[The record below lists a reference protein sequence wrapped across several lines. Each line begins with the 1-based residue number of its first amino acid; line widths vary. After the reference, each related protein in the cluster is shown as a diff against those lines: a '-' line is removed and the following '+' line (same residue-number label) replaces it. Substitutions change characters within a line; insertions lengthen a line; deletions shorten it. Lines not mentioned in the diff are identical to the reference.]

1 MSTARRD
8 AGLLALLLF
17 ILAGVLVAWLAV
29 DRRPPEWD
37 DANHLERALDCHRIL
52 ADPGRDRYAEIVA
65 MWSFYPPLVLCAA
78 GLSYF
83 VLPVTPLTN
92 QGVICLSPSWARW
105 RSGGWDAGSSTRP
118 RASSRRSSS
127 PPRPSSCSRCC
138 VSSSTC
144 R

>member
-8 AGLLALLLF
+8 AGLLALLLL

-37 DANHLERALDCHRIL
+37 HANRLERALDCHRIP
-52 ADPGRDRYAEIVA
+52 AAPGRDRYAEIVA

-83 VLPVTPLTN
+83 VLPLPSLVVDGVWRHLDPTPRLRRLPVAVTLATPRILP
-92 QGVICLSPSWARW
+92 GRLEI
-105 RSGGWDAGSSTRP
+105 GGEAGAATR
-118 RASSRRSSS
+118 
-127 PPRPSSCSRCC
+127 
-138 VSSSTC
+138 
-144 R
+144 